1 MLPPFDDLRQSAFY
15 IPWAVLQEKGADAAL
30 PCQQAYL
37 AFLDSL
43 KRFDAALQAASRSDA
58 EDADIQQALSQ
69 LYTQLDAVLNAVPT

>member
-43 KRFDAALQAASRSDA
+43 KRFDAALQRASRSDA
-58 EDADIQQALSQ
+58 DDAGVEQALSQ
-69 LYTQLDAVLNAVPT
+69 LNARLDSVLDAVPT

>member
-30 PCQQAYL
+30 PCQQAFL

-43 KRFDAALQAASRSDA
+43 KRFDATLQAASRSDA
-58 EDADIQQALSQ
+58 DDADIQRALRQ
-69 LYTQLDAVLNAVPT
+69 VYTELDAVLSAVPA